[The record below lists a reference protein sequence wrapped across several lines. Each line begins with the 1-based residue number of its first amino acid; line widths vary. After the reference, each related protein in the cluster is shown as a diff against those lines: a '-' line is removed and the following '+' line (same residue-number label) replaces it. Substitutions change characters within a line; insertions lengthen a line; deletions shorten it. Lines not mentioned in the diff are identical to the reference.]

1 MIDTA
6 RLFEHVHGHLGW
18 LAAAVLFHPA
28 IVLRNRSRRAHLA
41 VLLSTAFVTT
51 GAAIGE
57 YIYVAYRER
66 LKQQIFIEAPQVGLL
81 FERKE
86 HLAFGAVL
94 LAWIGCA
101 AYFSAYRVEPSTAP
115 LRLTLRTL
123 SFRAFIGAA
132 TLTTIVALLGTYV
145 AVFRTF

>member
-1 MIDTA
+1 MT
-6 RLFEHVHGHLGW
+6 V
-18 LAAAVLFHPA
+18 
-28 IVLRNRSRRAHLA
+28 
-41 VLLSTAFVTT
+41 

-66 LKQQIFIEAPQVGLL
+66 LKQQIFIESPQVGLL

-101 AYFSAYRVEPSTAP
+101 AYVAALRLEPQTNP

-123 SFRAFIGAA
+123 SFRAYVLAA
-132 TLTTIVALLGTYV
+132 TLTTTVALLGTYV
-145 AVFRTF
+145 AVFKTF